1 MTKITVTMNINDLET
16 YAQKGMVLI
25 YSTHLLNDDAYWLET
40 PSSEDDIIIGG
51 ASDFYDQNGID
62 FDENG
67 DYISPPPAFDAELT
81 ATFDLDNLTGGNAE

>member
-25 YSTHLLNDDAYWLET
+25 YSTHLPHDVYWLET

-67 DYISPPPAFDAELT
+67 NYISPPPAFDAELT